1 MILTDVGAQE
11 REYRRALW
19 ADLARLGGPQGVS
32 PAELRRLTIYGGAQG
47 IWVDKART
55 GSLTQDGRGVTV
67 GMLHTGRSYADDLA
81 EDGALYHYPD
91 TNRPKGRD
99 WAEIEA
105 TKNAGRLGLPVFV
118 VAYPSP
124 GSAVRDVHLGWV
136 EGWDD
141 DSGLFLITF
150 GDQQQ
155 PQVLEKP
162 EDEVPFLLVERKTPG
177 KREVTARQGQ
187 QRFKFRVFQRYGRQ
201 CAVCGMSVSEVLDA
215 AHIRPKNKRGSD
227 DPRNGLVL
235 CATHHRASDAGLF
248 SIRPE
253 TFEICYRASGPTG
266 KALGIGFRT
275 IKRLPRQPHHD
286 AVTWLWNRWRPKSQE
301 TEGSDG

>member
-1 MILTDVGAQE
+1 MILTDLGAQE
-11 REYRRALW
+11 REHRHALW
-19 ADLARLGGPQGVS
+19 ARLLKLIGPQGVS

-47 IWVDKART
+47 IWVEKTRT
-55 GSLTQDGRGVTV
+55 ASLTQDGTGVTV
-67 GMLHTGRSYADDLA
+67 SLLHTGKAYADDLA
-81 EDGALYHYPD
+81 EDGVLYHYPD

-99 WAEIEA
+99 SAEVKA

-118 VAYPSP
+118 ITYPSP

-150 GDQQQ
+150 GDEQ
-155 PQVLEKP
+155 PPQLHEKP
-162 EDEVPFLLVERKTPG
+162 EDEEPFVLIDRKPRS
-177 KREVTARQGQ
+177 KREVAARQGQ
-187 QRFKFRVFQRYGRQ
+187 QRFKFRVFQRYGQQ
-201 CAVCGMSVSEVLDA
+201 CAVCGMSIPDVLDA

-235 CATHHRASDAGLF
+235 CATHHRAFDAGLF
-248 SIRPE
+248 SIRPK

-275 IKRLPRQPHHD
+275 IKRLPRKPHND
-286 AVTWLWNRWRPKSQE
+286 AVTWLWNRWRP
-301 TEGSDG
+301 